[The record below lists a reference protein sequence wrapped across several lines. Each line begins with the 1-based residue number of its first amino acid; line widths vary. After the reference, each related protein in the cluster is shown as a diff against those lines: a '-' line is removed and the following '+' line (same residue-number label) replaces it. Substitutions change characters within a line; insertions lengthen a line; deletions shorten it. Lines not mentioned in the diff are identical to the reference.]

1 LLDHASNDLL
11 RGDSYGDTQLFPFP
25 FPDPS
30 GDRLPGDSHLF
41 SDFFLCASAFD
52 EQILGN
58 ALLVYVT
65 FYHIYIVLILQSSKE
80 IRKKRN
86 RDFMVASMNTTIASM
101 STTMKSRFGQLEKSP
116 DICRKIR
123 RMKQKFSNIIKGDGK
138 SIIMLYGEVGE
149 GRSVDSNR
157 VVSELFALENQGCK
171 IEVRINSLGGD
182 VFSGMAIYNALRNSK
197 GDITIF
203 IDGVAASIAAIIAL
217 CGKPLYMSPY
227 AKLMLHNVSG
237 GTYGNASE
245 LRLMADQME
254 ELQNNLAT
262 MIAGRL
268 GMEAEN
274 VAKKYFDGQD
284 HWMTASEAMDMKLV
298 DGIYDMDEVSNP
310 PTTTEGI
317 YNYFNNRFDFK
328 PQNNEEMALIDEI
341 KTIPSFEDK
350 ADSSA
355 VLAHIKELEN
365 KAAKVAILEKTVN
378 TYKNELEKAHKEQ
391 DDALINEAVKAGKIS
406 NEQVETF
413 KNLLKSDRENTI
425 KLIGGMKGRA
435 SNRAMA
441 FINPDTPS
449 GGSFA
454 NKTWD
459 EIDKENN
466 LAQLKNQDLALFKN
480 LYKQK
485 FGVDYNE

>member
-1 LLDHASNDLL
+1 
-11 RGDSYGDTQLFPFP
+11 
-25 FPDPS
+25 
-30 GDRLPGDSHLF
+30 
-41 SDFFLCASAFD
+41 
-52 EQILGN
+52 
-58 ALLVYVT
+58 
-65 FYHIYIVLILQSSKE
+65 
-80 IRKKRN
+80 
-86 RDFMVASMNTTIASM
+86 MVASTNTTVASM
-101 STTMKSRFGQLEKSP
+101 DTTIKPRFGQLEKSP
-116 DICRKIR
+116 DICKKFQ
-123 RMKQKFSNIIKGDGK
+123 RMKQKFRNIIKGDGK
-138 SIIMLYGEVGE
+138 AIIMLYGQVGE

-157 VVSELFALENQGCK
+157 VVSELFALSDQGCK
-171 IEVRINSLGGD
+171 IEVRINSQGGD
-182 VFSGMAIYNALRNSK
+182 VFSGMAIYNALRQSK
-197 GDITIF
+197 EDITIY
-203 IDGVAASIAAIIAL
+203 IDGVAASIAGIIAL

-237 GTYGNASE
+237 GTYGNAKE
-245 LRLMADQME
+245 LRQMADQME
-254 ELQNNLAT
+254 VLQSNLAT

-268 GMEAEN
+268 GMEADN

-284 HWMTASEAMDMKLV
+284 HWITANEALDMKLV
-298 DGIYDMDEVSNP
+298 DGIYTMDEVANP

-328 PQNNEEMALIDEI
+328 PQNNEEMALIDDI

-350 ADSSA
+350 TDSSA
-355 VLAHIKELEN
+355 VLAHIRELEN
-365 KAAKVAILEKTVN
+365 KATKVGILEKTVK
-378 TYKNELEKAHKEQ
+378 TYRDKLEKARKEQ
-391 DDALINEAVKAGKIS
+391 DDALINEAVKAGKIG

-435 SNRAMA
+435 SNRATD

-459 EIDKENN
+459 EIDKANN

-485 FGVDYNE
+485 FGVDYSE

>member
-1 LLDHASNDLL
+1 
-11 RGDSYGDTQLFPFP
+11 
-25 FPDPS
+25 
-30 GDRLPGDSHLF
+30 
-41 SDFFLCASAFD
+41 
-52 EQILGN
+52 
-58 ALLVYVT
+58 
-65 FYHIYIVLILQSSKE
+65 
-80 IRKKRN
+80 
-86 RDFMVASMNTTIASM
+86 MVASTNTTVASM
-101 STTMKSRFGQLEKSP
+101 DTTIKPRFGQLEKNP
-116 DICRKIR
+116 DICKKFQ
-123 RMKQKFSNIIKGDGK
+123 RMKQKFRNIIKGDGK
-138 SIIMLYGEVGE
+138 AIIMLYGKVGE

-157 VVSELFALENQGCK
+157 VVSELFALSDQGCK
-171 IEVRINSLGGD
+171 IEVRINSQGGD
-182 VFSGMAIYNALRNSK
+182 VFSGMAIYNALRQSK
-197 GDITIF
+197 EDITIY
-203 IDGVAASIAAIIAL
+203 IDGVAASIAGIIAL

-237 GTYGNASE
+237 GTYGNAKE
-245 LRLMADQME
+245 LRQMADQME
-254 ELQNNLAT
+254 VLQSNLAT

-268 GMEAEN
+268 GMEADN

-284 HWMTASEAMDMKLV
+284 HWITANEALDMKLV
-298 DGIYDMDEVSNP
+298 DGIYTMDEVANP

-328 PQNNEEMALIDEI
+328 PQNNEEMALIDDI

-350 ADSSA
+350 TDSSA
-355 VLAHIKELEN
+355 VLAHIRELEN
-365 KAAKVAILEKTVN
+365 KAAKVGILEKTVK
-378 TYKNELEKAHKEQ
+378 TYRDELEKDRKEQ
-391 DDALINEAVKAGKIS
+391 DDALINEAVKAGKIG

-435 SNRAMA
+435 SNRATD

-459 EIDKENN
+459 EIDKANN

-485 FGVDYNE
+485 FGVDYSE

>member
-1 LLDHASNDLL
+1 
-11 RGDSYGDTQLFPFP
+11 
-25 FPDPS
+25 
-30 GDRLPGDSHLF
+30 
-41 SDFFLCASAFD
+41 
-52 EQILGN
+52 
-58 ALLVYVT
+58 
-65 FYHIYIVLILQSSKE
+65 
-80 IRKKRN
+80 
-86 RDFMVASMNTTIASM
+86 MVASTNTTVASM
-101 STTMKSRFGQLEKSP
+101 DTTIKPRFGQLEKNP
-116 DICRKIR
+116 DICKKIQ
-123 RMKQKFSNIIKGDGK
+123 RMKQKFRNIIKGDDK
-138 SIIMLYGEVGE
+138 AIIMLYGDVGE

-157 VVSELFALENQGCK
+157 VVSELFALSDQGCK
-171 IEVRINSLGGD
+171 IEVRINSQGGD
-182 VFSGMAIYNALRNSK
+182 VFSGMAIYNALRQSK
-197 GDITIF
+197 EDITIY
-203 IDGVAASIAAIIAL
+203 IDGVAASIAGIIAL

-237 GTYGNASE
+237 GTYGNAKE
-245 LRLMADQME
+245 LRQMADQME
-254 ELQNNLAT
+254 VLQSNLAT

-268 GMEAEN
+268 GMEADN

-284 HWMTASEAMDMKLV
+284 HWITANEALDMKLV
-298 DGIYDMDEVSNP
+298 DGIYTMDEVANP

-328 PQNNEEMALIDEI
+328 PQNNEEMALIDDI

-350 ADSSA
+350 TDSSA
-355 VLAHIKELEN
+355 VLAHIRELEN
-365 KAAKVAILEKTVN
+365 KATKVGILEKTVK
-378 TYKNELEKAHKEQ
+378 TYRDELEKARKEQ
-391 DDALINEAVKAGKIS
+391 DDALINEAVKAGKIG

-435 SNRAMA
+435 SNRATY

-459 EIDKENN
+459 EIDKANN
-466 LAQLKNQDLALFKN
+466 LVQLKNQDLALFKN

-485 FGVDYNE
+485 FGVDYSE

>member
-1 LLDHASNDLL
+1 
-11 RGDSYGDTQLFPFP
+11 
-25 FPDPS
+25 
-30 GDRLPGDSHLF
+30 
-41 SDFFLCASAFD
+41 
-52 EQILGN
+52 
-58 ALLVYVT
+58 
-65 FYHIYIVLILQSSKE
+65 
-80 IRKKRN
+80 
-86 RDFMVASMNTTIASM
+86 MVASMNTTIASM

-171 IEVRINSLGGD
+171 IEVRINSQGGD

-245 LRLMADQME
+245 LRQMADQME

-284 HWMTASEAMDMKLV
+284 HWMKASEAMDMKLV

-378 TYKNELEKAHKEQ
+378 TYKNELEKARKEQ
-391 DDALINEAVKAGKIS
+391 DDALINEAVKAGKIG

-435 SNRAMA
+435 SNRATD

-459 EIDKENN
+459 EIDKANN
-466 LAQLKNQDLALFKN
+466 LAQLKNQNLALFKN

>member
-1 LLDHASNDLL
+1 
-11 RGDSYGDTQLFPFP
+11 
-25 FPDPS
+25 
-30 GDRLPGDSHLF
+30 
-41 SDFFLCASAFD
+41 
-52 EQILGN
+52 
-58 ALLVYVT
+58 
-65 FYHIYIVLILQSSKE
+65 
-80 IRKKRN
+80 
-86 RDFMVASMNTTIASM
+86 MVASTNTTVASM
-101 STTMKSRFGQLEKSP
+101 DTTIKPRFGQLEKNP
-116 DICRKIR
+116 DICKKFQ
-123 RMKQKFSNIIKGDGK
+123 RMKQKFRNIIKGDGK
-138 SIIMLYGEVGE
+138 AIIMLYGEVGE

-157 VVSELFALENQGCK
+157 VVSELFALSDQGCK
-171 IEVRINSLGGD
+171 IEVRINSQGGD
-182 VFSGMAIYNALRNSK
+182 VFSGMAIYNALRQSK
-197 GDITIF
+197 EDITIY
-203 IDGVAASIAAIIAL
+203 IDGVAASIAGIIAL

-237 GTYGNASE
+237 GTYGNAKE
-245 LRLMADQME
+245 LRQMADQME
-254 ELQNNLAT
+254 VLQSNLAT

-268 GMEAEN
+268 GMEADN

-284 HWMTASEAMDMKLV
+284 HWITANEALDMKLV
-298 DGIYDMDEVSNP
+298 DGIYTMDEVANP

-328 PQNNEEMALIDEI
+328 PQNNEEMALIDDI

-350 ADSSA
+350 TDSSA
-355 VLAHIKELEN
+355 VLAHIRELEN
-365 KAAKVAILEKTVN
+365 KATKVGILEKTVK
-378 TYKNELEKAHKEQ
+378 TYRDELEKARKEQ
-391 DDALINEAVKAGKIS
+391 DDALINEAVKAGKIG

-435 SNRAMA
+435 SNRATD

-459 EIDKENN
+459 EIDKAND

>member
-1 LLDHASNDLL
+1 
-11 RGDSYGDTQLFPFP
+11 
-25 FPDPS
+25 
-30 GDRLPGDSHLF
+30 
-41 SDFFLCASAFD
+41 
-52 EQILGN
+52 
-58 ALLVYVT
+58 
-65 FYHIYIVLILQSSKE
+65 
-80 IRKKRN
+80 
-86 RDFMVASMNTTIASM
+86 MVASTNTTVASM
-101 STTMKSRFGQLEKSP
+101 DTTIKPRFGQLEKSP
-116 DICRKIR
+116 DICKKFQ
-123 RMKQKFSNIIKGDGK
+123 RMKQKFRNIIKGDGK
-138 SIIMLYGEVGE
+138 AIIMLYGEVGE
-149 GRSVDSNR
+149 GHSVDSNR
-157 VVSELFALENQGCK
+157 VVSELFALSDQGCK
-171 IEVRINSLGGD
+171 IEVRINSQGGD
-182 VFSGMAIYNALRNSK
+182 VFSGMAIYNALRQSK
-197 GDITIF
+197 EDITIY
-203 IDGVAASIAAIIAL
+203 IDGVAASIAGIIAL

-237 GTYGNASE
+237 GTYGNAKE
-245 LRLMADQME
+245 LRQMADQME
-254 ELQNNLAT
+254 VLQSNLAT

-268 GMEAEN
+268 GMEADN

-284 HWMTASEAMDMKLV
+284 HWITANEALDMKLV
-298 DGIYDMDEVSNP
+298 DGIYTMDEIANP

-328 PQNNEEMALIDEI
+328 PQNNEEMALIDDI

-350 ADSSA
+350 TDSSA
-355 VLAHIKELEN
+355 VLAHIRELEN
-365 KAAKVAILEKTVN
+365 KATKVGILEKTVK
-378 TYKNELEKAHKEQ
+378 TYRDELEKARKEQ
-391 DDALINEAVKAGKIS
+391 DDALINEAVKAGKIG

-435 SNRAMA
+435 SNRATD

-459 EIDKENN
+459 EIDKANN

-485 FGVDYNE
+485 FGVDYSE

>member
-1 LLDHASNDLL
+1 
-11 RGDSYGDTQLFPFP
+11 
-25 FPDPS
+25 
-30 GDRLPGDSHLF
+30 
-41 SDFFLCASAFD
+41 
-52 EQILGN
+52 
-58 ALLVYVT
+58 
-65 FYHIYIVLILQSSKE
+65 
-80 IRKKRN
+80 
-86 RDFMVASMNTTIASM
+86 MVASTNTTVASM
-101 STTMKSRFGQLEKSP
+101 DTTIKPRFGQLEKNP
-116 DICRKIR
+116 DICKKFQ
-123 RMKQKFSNIIKGDGK
+123 RMKQKFRNIIKGDGK
-138 SIIMLYGEVGE
+138 VIIMLYGEVGE

-157 VVSELFALENQGCK
+157 VVSELFALSDQGCK
-171 IEVRINSLGGD
+171 IEVRINSQGGD
-182 VFSGMAIYNALRNSK
+182 VFSGMAIYNALRQSK
-197 GDITIF
+197 EDITIY
-203 IDGVAASIAAIIAL
+203 IDGVAASIAGIIAL

-237 GTYGNASE
+237 GTYGNAKE
-245 LRLMADQME
+245 LRQMADQME
-254 ELQNNLAT
+254 VLQSNLAT

-268 GMEAEN
+268 GMEADN

-284 HWMTASEAMDMKLV
+284 HWITANEALDMKLV
-298 DGIYDMDEVSNP
+298 DGIYTMDEVANP

-328 PQNNEEMALIDEI
+328 PQNNEEMALIDDI

-350 ADSSA
+350 TDSSA
-355 VLAHIKELEN
+355 VLAHIRELEN
-365 KAAKVAILEKTVN
+365 KATKVGILEKTVK
-378 TYKNELEKAHKEQ
+378 TYRDELEKARKEQ
-391 DDALINEAVKAGKIS
+391 DDALINEAVKAGKIG

-435 SNRAMA
+435 SNRATD

-459 EIDKENN
+459 EIDKAND

>member
-1 LLDHASNDLL
+1 
-11 RGDSYGDTQLFPFP
+11 
-25 FPDPS
+25 
-30 GDRLPGDSHLF
+30 
-41 SDFFLCASAFD
+41 
-52 EQILGN
+52 
-58 ALLVYVT
+58 
-65 FYHIYIVLILQSSKE
+65 
-80 IRKKRN
+80 
-86 RDFMVASMNTTIASM
+86 MVASTNTTVASM
-101 STTMKSRFGQLEKSP
+101 DTTIKPRFGQLEKSP
-116 DICRKIR
+116 DICKKFQ
-123 RMKQKFSNIIKGDGK
+123 RMKQKFRNIIKGDGK
-138 SIIMLYGEVGE
+138 AIIMLYGEVGE

-157 VVSELFALENQGCK
+157 VVSELFALSDQGCK
-171 IEVRINSLGGD
+171 IEVRINSQGGD
-182 VFSGMAIYNALRNSK
+182 VFSGMAIYNALRQSK
-197 GDITIF
+197 EDITIY
-203 IDGVAASIAAIIAL
+203 IDGVAASIAGIIAL

-237 GTYGNASE
+237 GTYGNAKE
-245 LRLMADQME
+245 LRQMADQME
-254 ELQNNLAT
+254 VLQSNLAT

-268 GMEAEN
+268 GMEADN
-274 VAKKYFDGQD
+274 VAKEYFDGQD
-284 HWMTASEAMDMKLV
+284 HWITANEALDMKLV
-298 DGIYDMDEVSNP
+298 DGIYTMDEVANP

-328 PQNNEEMALIDEI
+328 PQNNEEMALIDDI

-350 ADSSA
+350 TDSSA
-355 VLAHIKELEN
+355 VLAHIRDLEN
-365 KAAKVAILEKTVN
+365 KATKVGILEKTVK
-378 TYKNELEKAHKEQ
+378 TYRDELEKARKEQ
-391 DDALINEAVKAGKIS
+391 DDALINEAVKAGKIG

-435 SNRAMA
+435 SNRATD

-459 EIDKENN
+459 EIDKANN

>member
-1 LLDHASNDLL
+1 
-11 RGDSYGDTQLFPFP
+11 
-25 FPDPS
+25 
-30 GDRLPGDSHLF
+30 
-41 SDFFLCASAFD
+41 
-52 EQILGN
+52 
-58 ALLVYVT
+58 
-65 FYHIYIVLILQSSKE
+65 
-80 IRKKRN
+80 
-86 RDFMVASMNTTIASM
+86 MVASTNTTVASM
-101 STTMKSRFGQLEKSP
+101 DTTIKPRFGQLEKSP
-116 DICRKIR
+116 DICKKFQ
-123 RMKQKFSNIIKGDGK
+123 RMKQKFRNIIKGDGK
-138 SIIMLYGEVGE
+138 AIIMLYGQVGE

-157 VVSELFALENQGCK
+157 VVSELFALSDQGCK
-171 IEVRINSLGGD
+171 IEVRINSQGGD
-182 VFSGMAIYNALRNSK
+182 VFSGMAIYNALRQSK
-197 GDITIF
+197 EDITIY
-203 IDGVAASIAAIIAL
+203 IDGVAASIAGIIAL

-237 GTYGNASE
+237 GTYGNAKE
-245 LRLMADQME
+245 LRQMADQME
-254 ELQNNLAT
+254 VLQSNLAT

-268 GMEAEN
+268 GMEADN

-284 HWMTASEAMDMKLV
+284 HWITANEALDMKLV
-298 DGIYDMDEVSNP
+298 DGIYTMDEVANP

-328 PQNNEEMALIDEI
+328 PQNNEEMALIDDI

-350 ADSSA
+350 TDSSA
-355 VLAHIKELEN
+355 VLAHIRELEN
-365 KAAKVAILEKTVN
+365 KATKLGILEKTVK
-378 TYKNELEKAHKEQ
+378 TYRDELEKARKEQ
-391 DDALINEAVKAGKIS
+391 DDALINEAVKAGKIG

-413 KNLLKSDRENTI
+413 KNLLKSDRVNTI

-435 SNRAMA
+435 SNRATD

-459 EIDKENN
+459 EIDKANN

-485 FGVDYNE
+485 FGVDYSE

>member
-1 LLDHASNDLL
+1 
-11 RGDSYGDTQLFPFP
+11 
-25 FPDPS
+25 
-30 GDRLPGDSHLF
+30 
-41 SDFFLCASAFD
+41 
-52 EQILGN
+52 
-58 ALLVYVT
+58 
-65 FYHIYIVLILQSSKE
+65 
-80 IRKKRN
+80 
-86 RDFMVASMNTTIASM
+86 MVASTNTTVASM
-101 STTMKSRFGQLEKSP
+101 DTTIKPRFGQLEKNP
-116 DICRKIR
+116 DICKKFQ
-123 RMKQKFSNIIKGDGK
+123 RMKQKFRNIIKGDGK
-138 SIIMLYGEVGE
+138 AIIMLYGEVGE

-157 VVSELFALENQGCK
+157 VVSELFALSDQGCK
-171 IEVRINSLGGD
+171 IEVRINSQGGD
-182 VFSGMAIYNALRNSK
+182 VFSGMAIYNALRQSK
-197 GDITIF
+197 EDITIY
-203 IDGVAASIAAIIAL
+203 IDGVAASIAGIIAL

-237 GTYGNASE
+237 GTYGNAKE
-245 LRLMADQME
+245 LRQMADQME
-254 ELQNNLAT
+254 VLQSNLAT

-268 GMEAEN
+268 GMEADN

-284 HWMTASEAMDMKLV
+284 HWITANEALDMKLV
-298 DGIYDMDEVSNP
+298 DGIYTMDEVANP

-328 PQNNEEMALIDEI
+328 PQNNEEMALIDDI

-350 ADSSA
+350 TDSSA
-355 VLAHIKELEN
+355 VLAHIRELEN
-365 KAAKVAILEKTVN
+365 KATKVGILEKTVK
-378 TYKNELEKAHKEQ
+378 TYRDELEKARKEQ
-391 DDALINEAVKAGKIS
+391 DDALINEAVKAGKIG

-435 SNRAMA
+435 SNRATD

-459 EIDKENN
+459 EIDKANN
-466 LAQLKNQDLALFKN
+466 LAQLKNQNLALFKN

-485 FGVDYNE
+485 FGVDYSE

>member
-1 LLDHASNDLL
+1 
-11 RGDSYGDTQLFPFP
+11 
-25 FPDPS
+25 
-30 GDRLPGDSHLF
+30 
-41 SDFFLCASAFD
+41 
-52 EQILGN
+52 
-58 ALLVYVT
+58 
-65 FYHIYIVLILQSSKE
+65 
-80 IRKKRN
+80 
-86 RDFMVASMNTTIASM
+86 MVASTNTTVASM
-101 STTMKSRFGQLEKSP
+101 DTTIKPRFGQLEKSP
-116 DICRKIR
+116 DICKKFQ
-123 RMKQKFSNIIKGDGK
+123 RMKQKFRNIIKGDGK
-138 SIIMLYGEVGE
+138 AIIMLYGEVGE

-157 VVSELFALENQGCK
+157 VVSELFALSDQGCK
-171 IEVRINSLGGD
+171 IEVRINSQGGD
-182 VFSGMAIYNALRNSK
+182 VFSGMAIYNALRQSK
-197 GDITIF
+197 EDITIY
-203 IDGVAASIAAIIAL
+203 IDGVAASIAGIIAL

-237 GTYGNASE
+237 GTYGNAKE
-245 LRLMADQME
+245 LRQMADQME
-254 ELQNNLAT
+254 VLQSNLAT

-268 GMEAEN
+268 GMEADN

-284 HWMTASEAMDMKLV
+284 HWITANEALDMKLV
-298 DGIYDMDEVSNP
+298 DGIYTMDEVANP

-328 PQNNEEMALIDEI
+328 PQNNEEMALIDDI

-350 ADSSA
+350 TDSSA
-355 VLAHIKELEN
+355 VLAHIRVLEN
-365 KAAKVAILEKTVN
+365 KATKVGILEKTVK
-378 TYKNELEKAHKEQ
+378 TYRDELEKARKEQ
-391 DDALINEAVKAGKIS
+391 DDALINEAVKAGKIG

-435 SNRAMA
+435 SNRATD
-441 FINPDTPS
+441 FINPDIPS

-459 EIDKENN
+459 EIDKANN

>member
-1 LLDHASNDLL
+1 
-11 RGDSYGDTQLFPFP
+11 
-25 FPDPS
+25 
-30 GDRLPGDSHLF
+30 
-41 SDFFLCASAFD
+41 
-52 EQILGN
+52 
-58 ALLVYVT
+58 
-65 FYHIYIVLILQSSKE
+65 
-80 IRKKRN
+80 
-86 RDFMVASMNTTIASM
+86 MVASTNTTVASM
-101 STTMKSRFGQLEKSP
+101 DTTIKPRFGQLEKIP
-116 DICRKIR
+116 DICKKFQ
-123 RMKQKFSNIIKGDGK
+123 RMKQKFRNIIKGDGK
-138 SIIMLYGEVGE
+138 AIIMLYGEVGE

-157 VVSELFALENQGCK
+157 VVSELFALSDQGCK
-171 IEVRINSLGGD
+171 IEVRINSQGGD
-182 VFSGMAIYNALRNSK
+182 VFSGMAIYNALRQSK
-197 GDITIF
+197 EDITIY
-203 IDGVAASIAAIIAL
+203 IDGVAASIAGIIAL

-237 GTYGNASE
+237 GTYGNAKE
-245 LRLMADQME
+245 LRQMADQME
-254 ELQNNLAT
+254 VLQSNLAT

-268 GMEAEN
+268 GMEADN

-284 HWMTASEAMDMKLV
+284 HWITANEALDMKLV
-298 DGIYDMDEVSNP
+298 DGIYTMDEVANP

-328 PQNNEEMALIDEI
+328 PQNNEEMALIDDI

-350 ADSSA
+350 TDSSA
-355 VLAHIKELEN
+355 VLAHIRELEN
-365 KAAKVAILEKTVN
+365 KATKVGILEKTVK
-378 TYKNELEKAHKEQ
+378 TYRDELEKARKEQ
-391 DDALINEAVKAGKIS
+391 DDALINEAVKAGKIG

-435 SNRAMA
+435 SNRATD
-441 FINPDTPS
+441 FINQDTPS

-459 EIDKENN
+459 EIDKANN
-466 LAQLKNQDLALFKN
+466 LAQLKNQNLALFKN

>member
-1 LLDHASNDLL
+1 
-11 RGDSYGDTQLFPFP
+11 
-25 FPDPS
+25 
-30 GDRLPGDSHLF
+30 
-41 SDFFLCASAFD
+41 
-52 EQILGN
+52 
-58 ALLVYVT
+58 
-65 FYHIYIVLILQSSKE
+65 
-80 IRKKRN
+80 
-86 RDFMVASMNTTIASM
+86 MVASTNTTVASM
-101 STTMKSRFGQLEKSP
+101 DTTIKPRFGQLEKSP
-116 DICRKIR
+116 DIFKKFQ
-123 RMKQKFSNIIKGDGK
+123 RMKQKFRNIIKGDGK
-138 SIIMLYGEVGE
+138 AIIMLYGQVGE

-157 VVSELFALENQGCK
+157 VVSELFALSDQGCK
-171 IEVRINSLGGD
+171 IEVRINSQGGD
-182 VFSGMAIYNALRNSK
+182 VFSGMAIYNALRQSK
-197 GDITIF
+197 EDITIY
-203 IDGVAASIAAIIAL
+203 IDGVAASIAGIIAL

-237 GTYGNASE
+237 GTYGNAKE
-245 LRLMADQME
+245 LRQMADQME
-254 ELQNNLAT
+254 VLQSNLAT

-268 GMEAEN
+268 GMEADN

-284 HWMTASEAMDMKLV
+284 HWITANEALDMKLV
-298 DGIYDMDEVSNP
+298 DGIYTMDEVANP

-328 PQNNEEMALIDEI
+328 PQNNEEMALIDDI

-350 ADSSA
+350 TDSSA
-355 VLAHIKELEN
+355 VLAHIRELEN
-365 KAAKVAILEKTVN
+365 KATKVGILEKTVK
-378 TYKNELEKAHKEQ
+378 TYRDELEKARKEQ
-391 DDALINEAVKAGKIS
+391 DDALINEAVKAGKIG

-435 SNRAMA
+435 SNRATD

-459 EIDKENN
+459 EIDKANN

-485 FGVDYNE
+485 FGVDYSE

>member
-1 LLDHASNDLL
+1 
-11 RGDSYGDTQLFPFP
+11 
-25 FPDPS
+25 
-30 GDRLPGDSHLF
+30 
-41 SDFFLCASAFD
+41 
-52 EQILGN
+52 
-58 ALLVYVT
+58 
-65 FYHIYIVLILQSSKE
+65 
-80 IRKKRN
+80 
-86 RDFMVASMNTTIASM
+86 MVASTNTTVASM
-101 STTMKSRFGQLEKSP
+101 DTTIKPRFGQLEKIP
-116 DICRKIR
+116 DICKKFQ
-123 RMKQKFSNIIKGDGK
+123 RMKQKFRNIIKGDGK
-138 SIIMLYGEVGE
+138 AIIMLYGEIGE

-157 VVSELFALENQGCK
+157 VVSELFALSDQGCK
-171 IEVRINSLGGD
+171 IEVRINSQGGD
-182 VFSGMAIYNALRNSK
+182 VFSGMAIYNALRQSK
-197 GDITIF
+197 EDITIY
-203 IDGVAASIAAIIAL
+203 IDGVAASIAGIIAL

-237 GTYGNASE
+237 GTYGNAKE
-245 LRLMADQME
+245 LRQMADQME
-254 ELQNNLAT
+254 VLQSNLAT

-268 GMEAEN
+268 GMEADN

-284 HWMTASEAMDMKLV
+284 HWITANEALDMKLV
-298 DGIYDMDEVSNP
+298 DGIYTMDEVANP

-328 PQNNEEMALIDEI
+328 PQNNEEMALIDDI

-350 ADSSA
+350 TDSSA
-355 VLAHIKELEN
+355 VLAHIRELEN
-365 KAAKVAILEKTVN
+365 KATKVGILEKTVK
-378 TYKNELEKAHKEQ
+378 TYRDELEKARKEQ
-391 DDALINEAVKAGKIS
+391 DDALINEAVKAGKIG

-435 SNRAMA
+435 SNRATD

-459 EIDKENN
+459 EIDKANN

>member
-1 LLDHASNDLL
+1 
-11 RGDSYGDTQLFPFP
+11 
-25 FPDPS
+25 
-30 GDRLPGDSHLF
+30 
-41 SDFFLCASAFD
+41 
-52 EQILGN
+52 
-58 ALLVYVT
+58 
-65 FYHIYIVLILQSSKE
+65 
-80 IRKKRN
+80 
-86 RDFMVASMNTTIASM
+86 MVASTNTTV
-101 STTMKSRFGQLEKSP
+101 KPRFGQLEKNP
-116 DICRKIR
+116 DICKKIQ
-123 RMKQKFSNIIKGDGK
+123 RMKQKFRNIIKGDGK
-138 SIIMLYGEVGE
+138 AIIMLYGEVGE

-157 VVSELFALENQGCK
+157 VVSELFALSDQGCK
-171 IEVRINSLGGD
+171 IEVRINSQGGD
-182 VFSGMAIYNALRNSK
+182 VFSGMAIYNALRQSK
-197 GDITIF
+197 EDITIY
-203 IDGVAASIAAIIAL
+203 IDGVAASIAGIIAL

-237 GTYGNASE
+237 GTYGNAKE
-245 LRLMADQME
+245 LRQMADQME
-254 ELQNNLAT
+254 VLQSNLAT

-268 GMEAEN
+268 GMEADN

-284 HWMTASEAMDMKLV
+284 HWITANEALDMKLV
-298 DGIYDMDEVSNP
+298 DGIYTMDEVANP

-328 PQNNEEMALIDEI
+328 PQNNEEMALIDDI

-350 ADSSA
+350 TDSSA
-355 VLAHIKELEN
+355 VLAHIRELEN
-365 KAAKVAILEKTVN
+365 KATKVGILEKTVK
-378 TYKNELEKAHKEQ
+378 TYRDELEKARKEQ
-391 DDALINEAVKAGKIS
+391 DDALINEAVKAGKIG

-435 SNRAMA
+435 SNRATD

-459 EIDKENN
+459 EIDKANN

-485 FGVDYNE
+485 FGVDYSE

>member
-1 LLDHASNDLL
+1 
-11 RGDSYGDTQLFPFP
+11 
-25 FPDPS
+25 
-30 GDRLPGDSHLF
+30 
-41 SDFFLCASAFD
+41 
-52 EQILGN
+52 
-58 ALLVYVT
+58 
-65 FYHIYIVLILQSSKE
+65 
-80 IRKKRN
+80 
-86 RDFMVASMNTTIASM
+86 MVASTNTTVASM
-101 STTMKSRFGQLEKSP
+101 DTTIKPRFGQLEKNP
-116 DICRKIR
+116 DICKKFQ
-123 RMKQKFSNIIKGDGK
+123 RMKQKFRNIIKGDGK
-138 SIIMLYGEVGE
+138 AIIMLYGGVGE

-157 VVSELFALENQGCK
+157 VVSELFALSDQGCK
-171 IEVRINSLGGD
+171 IEVRINSQGGD
-182 VFSGMAIYNALRNSK
+182 VFSGMAIYNALRQSK
-197 GDITIF
+197 EDITIY
-203 IDGVAASIAAIIAL
+203 IDGVAASIAGIIAL

-237 GTYGNASE
+237 GTYGNAKE
-245 LRLMADQME
+245 LRQMADQME
-254 ELQNNLAT
+254 VLQSNLAT

-268 GMEAEN
+268 GMEADN

-284 HWMTASEAMDMKLV
+284 HWITANEALDMKLV
-298 DGIYDMDEVSNP
+298 DGIYTMDEVANP

-328 PQNNEEMALIDEI
+328 PQNNEEMALIDDI

-350 ADSSA
+350 TDSSA
-355 VLAHIKELEN
+355 VLAHIRELEN
-365 KAAKVAILEKTVN
+365 KATKVGILEKTVK
-378 TYKNELEKAHKEQ
+378 TYRDELEKARKEQ
-391 DDALINEAVKAGKIS
+391 DDALINEAVKAGKIG

-435 SNRAMA
+435 SNRATD

-459 EIDKENN
+459 EIDKANN
-466 LAQLKNQDLALFKN
+466 IAQLKNQNLALFKN

>member
-1 LLDHASNDLL
+1 
-11 RGDSYGDTQLFPFP
+11 
-25 FPDPS
+25 
-30 GDRLPGDSHLF
+30 
-41 SDFFLCASAFD
+41 
-52 EQILGN
+52 
-58 ALLVYVT
+58 
-65 FYHIYIVLILQSSKE
+65 
-80 IRKKRN
+80 
-86 RDFMVASMNTTIASM
+86 MVASTNTTVASM
-101 STTMKSRFGQLEKSP
+101 DTTIKPRFGQLEKSP
-116 DICRKIR
+116 DICKKFQ
-123 RMKQKFSNIIKGDGK
+123 RMKQKFRNIIKGDGK
-138 SIIMLYGEVGE
+138 AIIMLYGEVGE

-157 VVSELFALENQGCK
+157 VVSELFALSDQGCK
-171 IEVRINSLGGD
+171 IEVRINSPGGD
-182 VFSGMAIYNALRNSK
+182 VFSGMAIYNALRQSK
-197 GDITIF
+197 EDITIY
-203 IDGVAASIAAIIAL
+203 IDGVAASIAGIIAL

-237 GTYGNASE
+237 GTYGNAKE
-245 LRLMADQME
+245 LRQMADQME
-254 ELQNNLAT
+254 VLQSNLAT

-268 GMEAEN
+268 GMEADN

-284 HWMTASEAMDMKLV
+284 HWITANEALDMKLV
-298 DGIYDMDEVSNP
+298 DGIYTMDEVANP

-328 PQNNEEMALIDEI
+328 PQNNEEMALIDDI

-350 ADSSA
+350 TDSSA
-355 VLAHIKELEN
+355 VLAHIRELEN
-365 KAAKVAILEKTVN
+365 KATKVGILEKTVK
-378 TYKNELEKAHKEQ
+378 TYRDELEKARKEQ
-391 DDALINEAVKAGKIS
+391 DDALINEAVKAGKIG

-413 KNLLKSDRENTI
+413 KDLLKSDRENTI

-435 SNRAMA
+435 SNRATD

-459 EIDKENN
+459 EIDKANN

>member
-1 LLDHASNDLL
+1 
-11 RGDSYGDTQLFPFP
+11 
-25 FPDPS
+25 
-30 GDRLPGDSHLF
+30 
-41 SDFFLCASAFD
+41 
-52 EQILGN
+52 
-58 ALLVYVT
+58 
-65 FYHIYIVLILQSSKE
+65 
-80 IRKKRN
+80 
-86 RDFMVASMNTTIASM
+86 MVASTNTTVASM
-101 STTMKSRFGQLEKSP
+101 DTTIKPRFGQLEKNP
-116 DICRKIR
+116 DICKKFQ
-123 RMKQKFSNIIKGDGK
+123 RMKQKFRNIIKGDGK
-138 SIIMLYGEVGE
+138 AIIMLYGEVGE

-157 VVSELFALENQGCK
+157 VVSELFALSDQGCK
-171 IEVRINSLGGD
+171 IEVRINSQGGD
-182 VFSGMAIYNALRNSK
+182 VFSGMAIYNALRQSK
-197 GDITIF
+197 EDITIY
-203 IDGVAASIAAIIAL
+203 IDGVAASIAGIIAL

-237 GTYGNASE
+237 GTYGNAKE
-245 LRLMADQME
+245 LRQMADQME
-254 ELQNNLAT
+254 VLQSNLAT

-268 GMEAEN
+268 GMEADN

-284 HWMTASEAMDMKLV
+284 HWITANEALDMKLV
-298 DGIYDMDEVSNP
+298 DGIYTMDEVANP

-328 PQNNEEMALIDEI
+328 PQNNEEMALIDDI

-350 ADSSA
+350 TDSSA
-355 VLAHIKELEN
+355 VLAHIRELEN
-365 KAAKVAILEKTVN
+365 KATKVGILEKTVK
-378 TYKNELEKAHKEQ
+378 TYRDELEKARKEQ
-391 DDALINEAVKAGKIS
+391 DDALINEAVKAGKIG

-425 KLIGGMKGRA
+425 KLIGSMKGRA
-435 SNRAMA
+435 SNRATD

-459 EIDKENN
+459 EIDKANN

-485 FGVDYNE
+485 FGVDYSE

>member
-1 LLDHASNDLL
+1 
-11 RGDSYGDTQLFPFP
+11 
-25 FPDPS
+25 
-30 GDRLPGDSHLF
+30 
-41 SDFFLCASAFD
+41 
-52 EQILGN
+52 
-58 ALLVYVT
+58 
-65 FYHIYIVLILQSSKE
+65 
-80 IRKKRN
+80 
-86 RDFMVASMNTTIASM
+86 MVASTNTTVASM
-101 STTMKSRFGQLEKSP
+101 DTTIKPRFGQLEKNP
-116 DICRKIR
+116 DICKKFQ
-123 RMKQKFSNIIKGDGK
+123 RMKQKFRNIIKGDGK
-138 SIIMLYGEVGE
+138 AIIMLYGEVGE

-157 VVSELFALENQGCK
+157 VVSELFALSDQGCK
-171 IEVRINSLGGD
+171 IEVRINSQGGD
-182 VFSGMAIYNALRNSK
+182 VFSGMAIYNALRQSK
-197 GDITIF
+197 EDITIY
-203 IDGVAASIAAIIAL
+203 IDGVAASIAGIIAL

-237 GTYGNASE
+237 GTYGNAKE
-245 LRLMADQME
+245 LRQMADQME
-254 ELQNNLAT
+254 VLQSNLAT

-268 GMEAEN
+268 GMEADN

-284 HWMTASEAMDMKLV
+284 HWITANEALDMKLV
-298 DGIYDMDEVSNP
+298 DGIYTMDEVANP

-328 PQNNEEMALIDEI
+328 PQNNEEMALIDDI

-350 ADSSA
+350 TDSSA
-355 VLAHIKELEN
+355 VLAHIRELEN
-365 KAAKVAILEKTVN
+365 KATKVGILEKTVK
-378 TYKNELEKAHKEQ
+378 TYRDELEKARKEQ
-391 DDALINEAVKAGKIS
+391 DDALINEAVKAGKIG

-435 SNRAMA
+435 SNRATD

-459 EIDKENN
+459 EIDKANK

-485 FGVDYNE
+485 FGVDYSE

>member
-1 LLDHASNDLL
+1 
-11 RGDSYGDTQLFPFP
+11 
-25 FPDPS
+25 
-30 GDRLPGDSHLF
+30 
-41 SDFFLCASAFD
+41 
-52 EQILGN
+52 
-58 ALLVYVT
+58 
-65 FYHIYIVLILQSSKE
+65 
-80 IRKKRN
+80 
-86 RDFMVASMNTTIASM
+86 M
-101 STTMKSRFGQLEKSP
+101 
-116 DICRKIR
+116 
-123 RMKQKFSNIIKGDGK
+123 
-138 SIIMLYGEVGE
+138 
-149 GRSVDSNR
+149 
-157 VVSELFALENQGCK
+157 
-171 IEVRINSLGGD
+171 
-182 VFSGMAIYNALRNSK
+182 YNA
-197 GDITIF
+197 G
-203 IDGVAASIAAIIAL
+203 IIAL

-237 GTYGNASE
+237 GTYGNAKE
-245 LRLMADQME
+245 LRQMADQME
-254 ELQNNLAT
+254 VLQSNLAT

-268 GMEAEN
+268 GMEADN

-284 HWMTASEAMDMKLV
+284 HWITANEALDMKLV
-298 DGIYDMDEVSNP
+298 DGIYTMDEVANP

-328 PQNNEEMALIDEI
+328 PQNNEEMALIDDI

-350 ADSSA
+350 TDSSA
-355 VLAHIKELEN
+355 VLAHIRELEN

-406 NEQVETF
+406 NEQVEPF

-466 LAQLKNQDLALFKN
+466 LAQLKDQDPALFKN

>member
-1 LLDHASNDLL
+1 
-11 RGDSYGDTQLFPFP
+11 
-25 FPDPS
+25 
-30 GDRLPGDSHLF
+30 
-41 SDFFLCASAFD
+41 
-52 EQILGN
+52 
-58 ALLVYVT
+58 
-65 FYHIYIVLILQSSKE
+65 
-80 IRKKRN
+80 
-86 RDFMVASMNTTIASM
+86 MVASTNTTVASM
-101 STTMKSRFGQLEKSP
+101 DTTIKPRFGQLEKIP
-116 DICRKIR
+116 DICKKFQ
-123 RMKQKFSNIIKGDGK
+123 RMKQKFRNIIKGDGK
-138 SIIMLYGEVGE
+138 AIIMLYGEVGE

-157 VVSELFALENQGCK
+157 VVSELFALSDQGCK
-171 IEVRINSLGGD
+171 IEVRINSQGGD
-182 VFSGMAIYNALRNSK
+182 VFSGMAIYNALRQSK
-197 GDITIF
+197 EDITIY
-203 IDGVAASIAAIIAL
+203 IDGVAASIAGIIAL

-237 GTYGNASE
+237 GTYGNAKE
-245 LRLMADQME
+245 LRQMADQME
-254 ELQNNLAT
+254 VLQSNLAT

-268 GMEAEN
+268 GMEADN

-284 HWMTASEAMDMKLV
+284 HWITANEALDMKLV
-298 DGIYDMDEVSNP
+298 DGIYTMDEVANP

-328 PQNNEEMALIDEI
+328 PQNNEEMALIDDI

-350 ADSSA
+350 TDSSA
-355 VLAHIKELEN
+355 VLAHIRELEN
-365 KAAKVAILEKTVN
+365 KATKVGILEKTVK
-378 TYKNELEKAHKEQ
+378 TCRDELEKARKEQ
-391 DDALINEAVKAGKIS
+391 DDALINEAVKAGKIG

-435 SNRAMA
+435 SNRATD

-459 EIDKENN
+459 EIDKANN

-485 FGVDYNE
+485 FGVDYSE

>member
-1 LLDHASNDLL
+1 
-11 RGDSYGDTQLFPFP
+11 
-25 FPDPS
+25 
-30 GDRLPGDSHLF
+30 
-41 SDFFLCASAFD
+41 
-52 EQILGN
+52 
-58 ALLVYVT
+58 
-65 FYHIYIVLILQSSKE
+65 
-80 IRKKRN
+80 
-86 RDFMVASMNTTIASM
+86 MVASMNTTIASM

-171 IEVRINSLGGD
+171 IEVRINSQGGD

-203 IDGVAASIAAIIAL
+203 IDGVAASIAAIISL

-328 PQNNEEMALIDEI
+328 PQNNEEMALIDDI

-466 LAQLKNQDLALFKN
+466 LAQLKNQDPALFKS

>member
-1 LLDHASNDLL
+1 
-11 RGDSYGDTQLFPFP
+11 
-25 FPDPS
+25 
-30 GDRLPGDSHLF
+30 
-41 SDFFLCASAFD
+41 
-52 EQILGN
+52 
-58 ALLVYVT
+58 
-65 FYHIYIVLILQSSKE
+65 
-80 IRKKRN
+80 
-86 RDFMVASMNTTIASM
+86 MVASTNTTVASM
-101 STTMKSRFGQLEKSP
+101 DTTIKPRFGQLEKSP
-116 DICRKIR
+116 DICKKIQ
-123 RMKQKFSNIIKGDGK
+123 RMKQKFRNIIKGDGK
-138 SIIMLYGEVGE
+138 AIIMLYGEVGE

-157 VVSELFALENQGCK
+157 VVSELFALSDQGCK
-171 IEVRINSLGGD
+171 IEVRINSQGGD
-182 VFSGMAIYNALRNSK
+182 VFSGMAIYNGRLRQLCLR
-197 GDITIF
+197 DRY
-203 IDGVAASIAAIIAL
+203 IDGVAASIAGIIAL

-237 GTYGNASE
+237 GTYGNAKE
-245 LRLMADQME
+245 LRQMADQME
-254 ELQNNLAT
+254 VLQSNLAT

-268 GMEAEN
+268 GMEADN

-284 HWMTASEAMDMKLV
+284 HWITANEALDMKLV
-298 DGIYDMDEVSNP
+298 DGIYTMDEVANP
-310 PTTTEGI
+310 PTTIEGI

-328 PQNNEEMALIDEI
+328 PQNNEEMALIDDI

-350 ADSSA
+350 TDSSA
-355 VLAHIKELEN
+355 VLAHIRDLEN
-365 KAAKVAILEKTVN
+365 KATKVGILEKTVK
-378 TYKNELEKAHKEQ
+378 TYRDELEKARKEQ
-391 DDALINEAVKAGKIS
+391 DDALINEAVKAGKIG

-435 SNRAMA
+435 SNRATD
-441 FINPDTPS
+441 FINPDIPS

-459 EIDKENN
+459 EIDKANN

>member
-1 LLDHASNDLL
+1 
-11 RGDSYGDTQLFPFP
+11 
-25 FPDPS
+25 
-30 GDRLPGDSHLF
+30 
-41 SDFFLCASAFD
+41 
-52 EQILGN
+52 
-58 ALLVYVT
+58 
-65 FYHIYIVLILQSSKE
+65 
-80 IRKKRN
+80 
-86 RDFMVASMNTTIASM
+86 MVASTNTTVASM
-101 STTMKSRFGQLEKSP
+101 DTTIKPRFGQLEKIP
-116 DICRKIR
+116 DICKKFQ
-123 RMKQKFSNIIKGDGK
+123 RMKQKFRNIIKGDGK
-138 SIIMLYGEVGE
+138 AIIMLYGKVGE

-157 VVSELFALENQGCK
+157 VVSELFALSDQGCK
-171 IEVRINSLGGD
+171 IEVRINSQGGD
-182 VFSGMAIYNALRNSK
+182 VFSGMAIYNALRQSK
-197 GDITIF
+197 EDITIY
-203 IDGVAASIAAIIAL
+203 IDGVAASIAGIIAL

-237 GTYGNASE
+237 GTYGNAKE
-245 LRLMADQME
+245 LRQMADQME
-254 ELQNNLAT
+254 VLQSNLAT

-268 GMEAEN
+268 GMEADN

-284 HWMTASEAMDMKLV
+284 HWITANEALDMKLV
-298 DGIYDMDEVSNP
+298 DGIYTMDEVANP

-328 PQNNEEMALIDEI
+328 PQNNEEMALIDDI

-350 ADSSA
+350 TDSSA
-355 VLAHIKELEN
+355 VLAHIRELEN
-365 KAAKVAILEKTVN
+365 KATKVGILEKTVK
-378 TYKNELEKAHKEQ
+378 TYRDELEKARKEQ
-391 DDALINEAVKAGKIS
+391 DDALINEAVKAGKIG

-435 SNRAMA
+435 SNRATD

-459 EIDKENN
+459 EIDKANN

-485 FGVDYNE
+485 FGVDYSE

>member
-1 LLDHASNDLL
+1 
-11 RGDSYGDTQLFPFP
+11 
-25 FPDPS
+25 
-30 GDRLPGDSHLF
+30 
-41 SDFFLCASAFD
+41 
-52 EQILGN
+52 
-58 ALLVYVT
+58 
-65 FYHIYIVLILQSSKE
+65 
-80 IRKKRN
+80 
-86 RDFMVASMNTTIASM
+86 MVASTNTTVASM
-101 STTMKSRFGQLEKSP
+101 DTTIKPRFGQLEKIP
-116 DICRKIR
+116 DICKKFQ
-123 RMKQKFSNIIKGDGK
+123 RMKQKFRNIIKGDGK
-138 SIIMLYGEVGE
+138 AIIMLYGEVGE

-157 VVSELFALENQGCK
+157 VVSELFALSDQGCK
-171 IEVRINSLGGD
+171 IEVRINSQGGD
-182 VFSGMAIYNALRNSK
+182 VFSGMAIYNALRQSK
-197 GDITIF
+197 EDITIY
-203 IDGVAASIAAIIAL
+203 IDGVAASIAGIIAL

-237 GTYGNASE
+237 GTYGNAKE
-245 LRLMADQME
+245 LRQMADQME
-254 ELQNNLAT
+254 VLQSNLAT

-268 GMEAEN
+268 GMEADN

-284 HWMTASEAMDMKLV
+284 HWITANEALDMKLV
-298 DGIYDMDEVSNP
+298 DGIYTMDEVANP

-328 PQNNEEMALIDEI
+328 PQNNEEMALIDDI

-350 ADSSA
+350 TDSSA
-355 VLAHIKELEN
+355 ILAHIRELEN
-365 KAAKVAILEKTVN
+365 KATNVGILEKTVK
-378 TYKNELEKAHKEQ
+378 TYRDELEKARKEQ
-391 DDALINEAVKAGKIS
+391 DDALINEAVKAGKIG

-435 SNRAMA
+435 SNRATD

-459 EIDKENN
+459 EIDKANN

-485 FGVDYNE
+485 FGVDYSE

>member
-1 LLDHASNDLL
+1 
-11 RGDSYGDTQLFPFP
+11 
-25 FPDPS
+25 
-30 GDRLPGDSHLF
+30 
-41 SDFFLCASAFD
+41 
-52 EQILGN
+52 
-58 ALLVYVT
+58 
-65 FYHIYIVLILQSSKE
+65 
-80 IRKKRN
+80 
-86 RDFMVASMNTTIASM
+86 MVASTNTTVASM
-101 STTMKSRFGQLEKSP
+101 DTTIKPRFGQLEKNP
-116 DICRKIR
+116 DICKKFQ
-123 RMKQKFSNIIKGDGK
+123 RMKQKFRNIIKGDGK
-138 SIIMLYGEVGE
+138 AIIMLYGEVGE

-157 VVSELFALENQGCK
+157 VVSELFALSDQGCK
-171 IEVRINSLGGD
+171 IEVRINSQGGD
-182 VFSGMAIYNALRNSK
+182 VFSGMAIYNALRQSK
-197 GDITIF
+197 EDITIY
-203 IDGVAASIAAIIAL
+203 IDGVAASIAGIIAL

-237 GTYGNASE
+237 GTYGNAKE
-245 LRLMADQME
+245 LRQMADQME
-254 ELQNNLAT
+254 VLQSNLAT

-268 GMEAEN
+268 GMEADN

-284 HWMTASEAMDMKLV
+284 HWITANEALDMKLV
-298 DGIYDMDEVSNP
+298 DGIYTMDEVANP

-328 PQNNEEMALIDEI
+328 PQNNEEMALIDDI

-350 ADSSA
+350 TDSSA
-355 VLAHIKELEN
+355 VLAHIRELEN
-365 KAAKVAILEKTVN
+365 KATKLGILEKTVK
-378 TYKNELEKAHKEQ
+378 TYRDELEKARKEQ
-391 DDALINEAVKAGKIS
+391 DDALINEAVKAGKIG

-435 SNRAMA
+435 SNRATD

-459 EIDKENN
+459 EIDKANN

-485 FGVDYNE
+485 FGVDYSE